1 MITRAHHD
9 AAGMCI
15 GKEVMDALEEATAE
29 QERAR
34 RKGAARRNRTDRTEA
49 RTPGR
54 EERRRIRLRRKL
66 RLKEALLGRSRGGL
80 TSKIHL
86 AADRRVPSVVVRPGH
101 SGD

>member
-15 GKEVMDALEEATAE
+15 GKKVMDALEEATAE

-49 RTPGR
+49 RTPAG
-54 EERRRIRLRRKL
+54 K
-66 RLKEALLGRSRGGL
+66 SGG
-80 TSKIHL
+80 TSGYG
-86 AADRRVPSVVVRPGH
+86 ASSV
-101 SGD
+101 